1 VDSQK
6 VFAFCK
12 KLLLWTFHLQA
23 SNCDCEHVVKP
34 VLDLTQD
41 QVDKLCPRCQCKH
54 EERSTITIKAALCN
68 RNRNRRNRYF
78 LTSGTGTV
86 GTVTF

>member
-1 VDSQK
+1 M
-6 VFAFCK
+6 AFVK
-12 KLLLWTFHLQA
+12 IPFVQA

-54 EERSTITIKAALCN
+54 EERSTITIK
-68 RNRNRRNRYF
+68 
-78 LTSGTGTV
+78 V
-86 GTVTF
+86 VVVEPEPKP